1 MKNWLKNLLFVL
13 FSFVFL
19 GVGILIA
26 NIFIKE
32 KGNPLKD
39 PNFLADTPADSTMI
53 KSSLTVDSTDGW
65 LGDTVQ
71 VPEPVVRIPSSTVKV
86 PETSGEIKPI
96 IEEPKKS
103 GDYDVVIGI
112 FGEHSNANKQV
123 KKLKNFGYYHAYSYS
138 KLSMDVVSAGQ
149 FDKNEAQKIASDLKD
164 KGFDAIVKRR

>member
-26 NIFIKE
+26 NIFIKQ

-39 PNFLADTPADSTMI
+39 PNFLADVPVDSTLM

-65 LGDTVQ
+65 IGDTVQ
-71 VPEPVVRIPSSTVKV
+71 VPEPVVKIPSTNVKV
-86 PETSGEIKPI
+86 PETSIKIKPS
-96 IEEPKKS
+96 IEEPKES

-112 FGEHSNANKQV
+112 FGERSNANKQV
-123 KKLKNFGYYHAYSYS
+123 KKLKKLGYYNAYSYS
-138 KLSMDVVSAGQ
+138 KLSKDVVSAGQ
-149 FDKNEAQKIASDLKD
+149 FDKDEAQKIASDLKD

>member
-19 GVGILIA
+19 GVGMLVA
-26 NIFIKE
+26 NLFIHE

-39 PNFLADTPADSTMI
+39 PNFLAETPVDSTALT
-53 KSSLTVDSTDGW
+53 SSLPVDSTDGW

-71 VPEPVVRIPSSTVKV
+71 VPEPIIKNPKS
-86 PETSGEIKPI
+86 EIKSEPI
-96 IEEPKKS
+96 KDSFTDTPKHS

-112 FGEHSNANKQV
+112 FGDRSNANKQI
-123 KKLKNFGYYHAYSYS
+123 KKLKDFGYDNAYSFTKS
-138 KLSMDVVSAGQ
+138 SMDVVSAGQ
-149 FDKNEAQKIASDLKD
+149 FNKSEAQKIASDLND

>member
-1 MKNWLKNLLFVL
+1 MKNWLKNLLFVI

-19 GVGILIA
+19 GVGMIVA

-39 PNFLADTPADSTMI
+39 PNFLADAPTDSSTVI
-53 KSSLTVDSTDGW
+53 ASLPVDSTDGW

-71 VPEPVVRIPSSTVKV
+71 VPEPVAKIAKP
-86 PETSGEIKPI
+86 EIKTESINETFTDAHKP
-96 IEEPKKS
+96 S

-112 FGEHSNANKQV
+112 FGERSNANRQI
-123 KKLKNFGYYHAYSYS
+123 KKLKESGYNEAYSYS
-138 KLSMDVVSAGQ
+138 KSSMDVVSAGK
-149 FDKNEAQKIASDLKD
+149 FDRNEAQKIASDLNN